1 MDWGAV
7 VLTGGTADRL
17 GGADKAGLA
26 VGGRSLLER
35 ALAAT
40 AGAGEVV
47 LVGDRGPRRPARCAS
62 RARTR
67 PVAVPAAALLA
78 GADALAASDVVVV
91 VAVDMPL
98 VTAATVDRLLAALA
112 PRQPTGRCCDDG
124 RRQPLCAAYRRDALL
139 AAAPARRTGL
149 PVRRLVEGL
158 RLVGVPAV
166 AGEGRDVDEWS
177 DLQRSRT
184 TSCGSGTG
192 WGEFLDREPP

>member
-35 ALAAT
+35 VLAAT
-40 AGAGEVV
+40 AGAGETV
-47 LVGDRGPRRPARCAS
+47 LVGDEVATS
-62 RARTR
+62 R
-67 PVAVPAAALLA
+67 PVRFAREDPPGGGPGAALLA
-78 GADALAASDVVVV
+78 GADALAAFDVVVV

-98 VTAATVDRLLAALA
+98 VTAATVDRLLAALRPDTDGA
-112 PRQPTGRCCDDG
+112 VLDDG

-139 AAAPARRTGL
+139 SAAPARRTGL

-158 RLVGVPAV
+158 RLVGVPAMP
-166 AGEGRDVDEWS
+166 GEGRDVDEWS
-177 DLQRSRT
+177 DLQEISDDLLRDPAPGGES
-184 TSCGSGTG
+184 SG
-192 WGEFLDREPP
+192 P